1 MKDDLYFMQEALLQ
15 AEIAQDQGEV
25 PVGAVLTFNNEI
37 VSRAHNTSI
46 RSGDPSAHAEA
57 NVIRDAAKKL
67 NNYRLKGTS
76 LYVTLEPCIMCCGLL
91 IHSRIENLIFS
102 AKDPK
107 SGAVE
112 SKLRLLDSDFIN
124 HKVKYCQGP
133 LVHETSEILSNFFR
147 KKRL

>member
-15 AEIAQDQGEV
+15 AEIAQYQGEI

-46 RSGDPSAHAEA
+46 RSGDPSAHAEV

-102 AKDPK
+102 ATDPK
-107 SGAVE
+107 SGFVISNSNFLGSE
-112 SKLRLLDSDFIN
+112 FLN
-124 HKVKYCQGP
+124 HKVKFRQGP
-133 LVHETSEILSNFFR
+133 LIQESSNLLKCFFR
-147 KKRL
+147 ERRL

>member
-15 AEIAQDQGEV
+15 AEIAQDQGEI

-46 RSGDPSAHAEA
+46 RSGDPSAHAEV

-67 NNYRLKGTS
+67 NNYR
-76 LYVTLEPCIMCCGLL
+76 LEPCIMCCGLL

-107 SGAVE
+107 SGAGE
-112 SKLRLLDSDFIN
+112 SKLRLLDSDFVN